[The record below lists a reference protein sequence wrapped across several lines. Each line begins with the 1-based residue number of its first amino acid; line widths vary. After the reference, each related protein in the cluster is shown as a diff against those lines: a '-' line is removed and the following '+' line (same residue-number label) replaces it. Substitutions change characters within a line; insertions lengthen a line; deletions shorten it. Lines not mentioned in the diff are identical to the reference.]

1 MRSTFAV
8 LLATTAVVGAL
19 AIPTL
24 GTFARD
30 TPDGTCPAVVAD
42 GTSGPKV
49 RLATGDDD
57 RHRDR
62 IRRDHH
68 DDDDDDDDFDDDH
81 DEDDDAPAGRGTPAP
96 AGTVAPPA
104 NGLFGT
110 GAPPSAVTN

>member
-1 MRSTFAV
+1 MKSTFAV

-30 TPDGTCPAVVAD
+30 TPDGTWPAVGAD

-49 RLATGDDD
+49 RLATRDDD
-57 RHRDR
+57 RHRNR
-62 IRRDHH
+62 IRRAHH
-68 DDDDDDDDFDDDH
+68 DDDDHDEDDD
-81 DEDDDAPAGRGTPAP
+81 DDDAPAGRGTPAP

>member
-1 MRSTFAV
+1 MKSTFAV

-24 GTFARD
+24 DAFARD
-30 TPDGTCPAVVAD
+30 TPEGTWPAVGAD
-42 GTSGPKV
+42 GTSGPEV
-49 RLATGDDD
+49 RLATRDDD

-68 DDDDDDDDFDDDH
+68 DDDDDDDN
-81 DEDDDAPAGRGTPAP
+81 APAGRGTPAP
-96 AGTVAPPA
+96 AGTVAPPT

-110 GAPPSAVTN
+110 GAPPKAVTN